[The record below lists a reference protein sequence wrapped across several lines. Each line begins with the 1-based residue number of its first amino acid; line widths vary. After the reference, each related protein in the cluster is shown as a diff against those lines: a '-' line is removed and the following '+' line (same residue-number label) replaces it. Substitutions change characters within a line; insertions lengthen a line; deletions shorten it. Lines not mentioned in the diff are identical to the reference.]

1 MTKRYR
7 EYIRSHRWL
16 ASAARLGE
24 LAASGFRCRTC
35 NAGRSDTVLHVHH
48 RTYVRLGA
56 ERQDDLTTLCVECHV
71 AVTDVI
77 RRRRYAGL
85 TTLYADAEPAIDV
98 SVPLFDPKYS
108 GGLS

>member
-35 NAGRSDTVLHVHH
+35 NAGRSEAVLHVHH

-71 AVTDVI
+71 AITDSI

-85 TTLYADAEPAIDV
+85 TIVYADVKPAIDV
-98 SVPLFDPKYS
+98 SVPLFDPKHS
-108 GGLS
+108 GVLS